1 LYVSEHIPT
10 ISLIILKAVPAN
22 GIVSTILP
30 TAFITPPKI
39 SFANYFVPSYI
50 YFYKSESEVYAFLE
64 TSIRC
69 VDNCLYTEI

>member
-10 ISLIILKAVPAN
+10 ISLIILIDVTLN

-30 TAFITPPKI
+30 TACKTPPKI

-50 YFYKSESEVYAFLE
+50 YYNKSEYE
-64 TSIRC
+64 
-69 VDNCLYTEI
+69 D